1 MSSLHFCFVS
11 AVFICY
17 SVLSSIFFETISYM
31 MFYSL
36 LLIILYGRPIFLNI
50 FFCVV
55 SEFFLNFRM
64 LLIVMCLEVF
74 PFFLD
79 ICFVCFYVV

>member
-1 MSSLHFCFVS
+1 VSSLHFCFVN

-17 SVLSSIFFETISYM
+17 SVLSSIVFETISYM

-50 FFCVV
+50 LFSVV
-55 SEFFLNFRM
+55 TVFFLNFRK
-64 LLIVMCLEVF
+64 LLILVCLEVF
-74 PFFLD
+74 PFFLN